1 MAHANPAAVNSDT
14 LVLYGPTGDLAAKMI
29 FPALAR
35 LRQRGVRPR
44 IIGVT
49 HAHVEPA
56 ALLAPVRAR
65 LMEETPDLATAF
77 DELASNVE
85 TVSGDLHDSGLY
97 GQLAASLAGTRN
109 ALHYLAIPPH
119 LFAPVVEQLARAGL
133 AARGRIAIEKPFG
146 HDRASAQA
154 LEATVAQAFPEPA
167 SVFRIDHFLGKNAI
181 RNLSFMRARSP
192 WLDRLWS
199 RESVR
204 CVQITMA
211 ESFGIAQRGAF
222 YESVGALR
230 DVFQNHLLE
239 LVAVLAMEPVAITD
253 GRDFIEARIAAMR
266 SIRAL
271 KPDDVVLGQY
281 EGYRAEPHVARDSR
295 VETYLAARVH
305 VDNDRF
311 AGVPFLVRAGKRT
324 AVTDTSV
331 SLTLPVAASSQTD
344 AREADHLRLHLG
356 PGSVTMTLDTRALVS
371 GTKSKSAP
379 LALAAALPPDRDD
392 EAYMNVLAA
401 ALSGD
406 HSISEQAAGVDAAWR
421 VVADVLDTGQ
431 VPHSYAQGS
440 WGPPEA
446 DRLLPDRERWYDPVS
461 R

>member
-1 MAHANPAAVNSDT
+1 MAQSSAAGVNSDT
-14 LVLYGPTGDLAAKMI
+14 LVLYGPTGDLATKMI

-35 LRQRGVRPR
+35 LRQRGVRLR

-49 HAHVEPA
+49 HAQVEPA
-56 ALLAPVRAR
+56 TLLAPVRAR
-65 LMEETPDLATAF
+65 LMEETPELATAF
-77 DELASNVE
+77 DEVASHFE
-85 TVSGDLHDSGLY
+85 TVSGDLRDRALY
-97 GQLAASLAGTRN
+97 EQLSASLAGTRN
-109 ALHYLAIPPH
+109 ALHYLAVPPH
-119 LFAPVVEQLARAGL
+119 LFASVVEHLARARL
-133 AARGRIAIEKPFG
+133 AAGARVAIEKPFG
-146 HDRASAQA
+146 HDRESART
-154 LEATVAQAFPEPA
+154 LEATVAQAFPDPA

-192 WLDRLWS
+192 WLDRLWT
-199 RESVR
+199 RASVS
-204 CVQITMA
+204 CVQVTMA

-239 LVAVLAMEPVAITD
+239 LVAVLAMEPVAMTD
-253 GRDFIEARIAAMR
+253 QRGFIESRIAAMR
-266 SIRAL
+266 SIRPL
-271 KPDDVVLGQY
+271 TPDDVVRGQY

-331 SLTLPVAASSQTD
+331 SLTLPIAASAESGPP
-344 AREADHLRLHLG
+344 ESDHLRLHLG
-356 PGSVTMTLDTRALVS
+356 PGSVTMSLDTRALVS
-371 GTKSKSAP
+371 GTTSESTP
-379 LALAAALPPDRDD
+379 LSLAAALPPDRDD

-406 HSISEQAAGVDAAWR
+406 HSVSEQAAGVDAAWR
-421 VVADVLDTGQ
+421 VVADVLDSGEE
-431 VPHSYAQGS
+431 PHAYAQGS
-440 WGPPEA
+440 WGPPQA
-446 DRLLPDRERWYDPVS
+446 DRLLPEHESWYDPV
-461 R
+461 RR